1 MKILGYGNDI
11 YLRAIEVRK
20 KDIKALKD
28 YYEQGLETLRQSDPH
43 FKELENGIATAG
55 SAAAV
60 AAFSG
65 DEAELSK
72 MQTLCQKL
80 NTEKK
85 AILDKA
91 GLKKPEV
98 LCPVCAD
105 TFYNNGGL
113 CQCIKKIAKQIVFD
127 ELSSSLPLDN
137 STFDNFSLQFYSEKA
152 MEDGTV
158 PRKRAENIL
167 AKCKEFV
174 EDFPKNSR
182 SLLFMGGAGLGK
194 THLSLA
200 IVSEII
206 KKGYGV
212 VYGSAQS
219 LFSAAEKEHFLF
231 NSSSEHEQAL
241 LNCDLL
247 VIDDLGTE
255 FLSSYTT
262 SLFYNIVNSRLLN
275 KKPTIINTNLDFEQL
290 ENRYTARI
298 TSRFIGEYEMK
309 KFVGLDIRQQ
319 KALK

>member
-1 MKILGYGNDI
+1 MGYSNDV
-11 YLRAIEVRK
+11 YAKAIEIRK
-20 KDIKALKD
+20 KDIRALKD
-28 YYEQGLETLRQSDPH
+28 YYEQGLEALRQSDPR
-43 FKELENGIATAG
+43 FKELENGVAVAG

-80 NTEKK
+80 NAEKN

-98 LCPVCAD
+98 LCPLCAD
-105 TFYNNGGL
+105 TFYKSGGI
-113 CQCIKKIAKQIVFD
+113 CSCIKKVAKQITYD
-127 ELSSSLPLDN
+127 ELSSSLPLEN
-137 STFDNFSLQFYSEKA
+137 STFDNFSLQYYSDKA

-231 NSSSEHEQAL
+231 NSSSEQEDAL
-241 LNCDLL
+241 LSCDLL

-255 FLSSYTT
+255 FLSSYTS
-262 SLFYNIVNSRLLN
+262 SLFYNIVNTRLLN
-275 KKPTIINTNLDFEQL
+275 NKPTIINTNLDFEQL

-309 KFVGLDIRQQ
+309 RFVGLDIRQQ
-319 KALK
+319 KALG

>member
-1 MKILGYGNDI
+1 MGYRNDI
-11 YLRAIEVRK
+11 YLRAIEIRR
-20 KDIKALKD
+20 KDIKNLKD
-28 YYEQGLETLRQSDPH
+28 YYEQGLDSLRQSDPN

-65 DEAELSK
+65 NEAELSK

-80 NTEKK
+80 NAEKK

-91 GLKKPEV
+91 GLKNPEV
-98 LCPVCAD
+98 LCPLCAD

-113 CQCIKKIAKQIVFD
+113 CQCIKKIAKQITFD
-127 ELSSSLPLDN
+127 ELSSSLPLEN
-137 STFDNFSLQFYSEKA
+137 STFDNFSLQYYSDKA
-152 MEDGTV
+152 LEDGTV

-231 NSSSEHEQAL
+231 NSSSKQEEAL
-241 LNCDLL
+241 LSCDLL

-275 KKPTIINTNLDFEQL
+275 NKPTIINTNLDFEQL
-290 ENRYTARI
+290 QTRYSARI

-319 KALK
+319 KALG